1 MPLQHSWHACEKVGC
16 DIANFLRKLWIKHH
30 VIFVGNVTDCG
41 KFFGHQGN
49 ISCRVDQLPSI
60 NHVPFFKD
68 DNNNETNGWGP
79 KLFCEIYHNWHISK
93 SLFSAVRLQ
102 FQVNEVLNVA
112 DLAAIT
118 LTQGTATTDA
128 GLTSTQTAIT
138 TIVTKLNEILQKS
151 TINNC

>member
-1 MPLQHSWHACEKVGC
+1 MEYGTGFDYRK
-16 DIANFLRKLWIKHH
+16 NF
-30 VIFVGNVTDCG
+30 
-41 KFFGHQGN
+41 
-49 ISCRVDQLPSI
+49 ISTKCITRCTI
-60 NHVPFFKD
+60 
-68 DNNNETNGWGP
+68 G
-79 KLFCEIYHNWHISK
+79 K

-138 TIVTKLNEILQKS
+138 TIVNKLNEILQKP
-151 TINNC
+151 TISNC